1 MEQPQESLVQ
11 NAEKLLDEG
20 AEAAQHSRQKWRKF
34 ETRRSILRAAFH
46 ALADAEMPDDIA
58 TLVARLGDGQGDHQL
73 SKGERLLAAAALA
86 YRDGKSHLSLKDLA
100 RHANIRQDTIRKYFA
115 SGGAAYGSLEQI
127 QNDLE
132 GRLVRIAD
140 VSRWAGVSEG
150 SIYVHFGGKEQ
161 LINEARNLWRM
172 AGKLGSVVLDLE
184 LDPHDAVAVP
194 SGSNGSSTGP
204 GSPDVA
210 GTGRLPPT
218 GGTRKRVVTTSDG
231 GVTWVEAPVTDG
243 SAHLAVFPND
253 TRSVAE
259 VRKGRANPGD
269 LSGSAP
275 SAGVPDARDAGRGDG
290 RRRRRAFAAGPPPTA
305 LPAKA
310 SAPPQPL
317 RVTREWSDRIRA
329 SVRSKGLKITKL
341 GDEQMSQP
349 RSYDAVH
356 SWLSGRT
363 FPPLDAMRDFEQVL
377 GYPLV
382 EQLIDL
388 KLVDGSSL
396 VNLMERMIELELVD
410 KRELR
415 RIVR

>member
-11 NAEKLLDEG
+11 NVEKLLDEG

-73 SKGERLLAAAALA
+73 SKGERLLAAAALS
-86 YRDGKSHLSLKDLA
+86 YRDGKSQLSLKDLA

-132 GRLVRIAD
+132 GHLVRIAD

-161 LINEARNLWRM
+161 LINEARDLWRM
-172 AGKLGSVVLDLE
+172 AGKLGGVVLDLE

-194 SGSNGSSTGP
+194 RGSNGPSSGP
-204 GSPDVA
+204 VSPDVA

-218 GGTRKRVVTTSDG
+218 AGTSERSRGIEENTF
-231 GVTWVEAPVTDG
+231 AR
-243 SAHLAVFPND
+243 LAAFPND
-253 TRSVAE
+253 IPSVAE

-269 LSGSAP
+269 LSGGAP
-275 SAGVPDARDAGRGDG
+275 SAGMPDTRDAGRGDG
-290 RRRRRAFAAGPPPTA
+290 RRRRRAFAAGPPPAA
-305 LPAKA
+305 LPAQS

-317 RVTREWSDRIRA
+317 RVTQEWSDRIRA

-382 EQLIDL
+382 EQLVDL